1 MLVEKYTV
9 FKSNISFETSGQA
22 IEFVCAR
29 IYSFKG
35 WGSLLVLFIVLRL
48 FNVSIPV
55 HCNPLLRLS
64 QRFSFLVMFRRL
76 EVKSI
81 LISTLSLPWCL
92 RIPKASIICMLVFPS
107 WSPWR
112 ARPVAKTNQ
121 TKAKK
126 NSAFND
132 KPSLCLLID

>member
-29 IYSFKG
+29 IYSLKG
-35 WGSLLVLFIVLRL
+35 WGSLLVSSIVLRL
-48 FNVSIPV
+48 FNVSIPI
-55 HCNPLLRLS
+55 HRNPLLRLP

-81 LISTLSLPWCL
+81 LLSTLSLPWCL
-92 RIPKASIICMLVFPS
+92 RFPKASIICMLVFFHLGHLEEQGLCP
-107 WSPWR
+107 R
-112 ARPVAKTNQ
+112 QTRP
-121 TKAKK
+121 
-126 NSAFND
+126 
-132 KPSLCLLID
+132 KPRRIVHSMISLLYVC